1 MNNLNFKT
9 LKKYWLRFVGIA
21 VIAGALVLAFAWTAG
36 LFGHRTT
43 SKTFLGDTLKTLIPD
58 IDVHTVKVF
67 VLMALTIVMVRQ

>member
-21 VIAGALVLAFAWTAG
+21 VIAGSLVLAFAWAAG

-43 SKTFLGDTLKTLIPD
+43 SKTFWET
-58 IDVHTVKVF
+58 H
-67 VLMALTIVMVRQ
+67 

>member
-21 VIAGALVLAFAWTAG
+21 VIAGSLVLAFAWTAG

-43 SKTFLGDTLKTLIPD
+43 SKTFWVT
-58 IDVHTVKVF
+58 H
-67 VLMALTIVMVRQ
+67 

>member
-21 VIAGALVLAFAWTAG
+21 VIAGSLVLAFAWVAG

-43 SKTFLGDTLKTLIPD
+43 SKTFFGRLI
-58 IDVHTVKVF
+58 K
-67 VLMALTIVMVRQ
+67 

>member
-43 SKTFLGDTLKTLIPD
+43 SKTFWVT
-58 IDVHTVKVF
+58 H
-67 VLMALTIVMVRQ
+67 